1 MKIRLQRWHRSVCGR
16 GPIAYSSRLPRDFAA
31 RFGKCLG
38 IHTLFAG
45 VGKEDHVTDALDASK
60 HHD

>member
-1 MKIRLQRWHRSVCGR
+1 MKIRLQRWHVASAGVAQSLMAAAFR
-16 GPIAYSSRLPRDFAA
+16 GFAA

-38 IHTLFAG
+38 IHALFAG